1 MYSIYK
7 AMDGGQ
13 CTDDFT
19 AEIIMTRLTPIM
31 QVYAVSIV
39 LFLVLII
46 TSVVSFWVY
55 S

>member
-19 AEIIMTRLTPIM
+19 AEIIMSIM
-31 QVYAVSIV
+31 ASVQGLHNAYTYVQV
-39 LFLVLII
+39 
-46 TSVVSFWVY
+46 
-55 S
+55 